1 MMQTDESMDRDD
13 ELERRLRAY
22 AEARLSSRPGAS
34 SRMRAVVL
42 ASAAG
47 QAVAPVPAA
56 VHRRPARVLIGL
68 LAAAAVVLVVAG
80 GALAFN
86 GPGQPFYGPR
96 LWLEAVTLPSDPGAR
111 SIAMEERLEDRLAE
125 ARRAA
130 AAGDAAAVAA
140 ALDAYRDE
148 LAQLVEAGGAIGLQE
163 RLATHLVVLGTLLDG
178 VPPSARDAI
187 SQAID
192 RSSRAIDQVEASG
205 GGGNGG
211 GGNGG
216 GGNGGGGNGGGGN
229 GGQGGG
235 GNGGHGGGGN
245 GQGPA
250 ASPSHGPD
258 SSPAKPSPKPKPSQ
272 KPAPSIP

>member
-211 GGNGG
+211 QGGGGNGG

-229 GGQGGG
+229 GL
-235 GNGGHGGGGN
+235 
-245 GQGPA
+245 GPA